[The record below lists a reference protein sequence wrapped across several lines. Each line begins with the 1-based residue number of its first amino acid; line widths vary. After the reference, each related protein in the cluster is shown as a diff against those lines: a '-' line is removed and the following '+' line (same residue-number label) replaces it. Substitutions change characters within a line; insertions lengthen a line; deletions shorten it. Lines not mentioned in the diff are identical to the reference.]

1 MKAELICNQGA
12 NAEAVPYIVRLEIL
26 TRTIDAGSV
35 FEIPIR
41 PLPRSVPGGFAVNV
55 CGFAQTAVDLK
66 AVPQMV
72 ASLVNRL
79 VHLSRLPSYVFVAR
93 RARRLYPV
101 YTVGHE
107 VYATTPGGPIFRH
120 VELAKVREYLTDY
133 LNVIGVLGKNGLS
146 DKLHA
151 RGVNTRTLEL
161 RRPLFYLKKR
171 VAGQT
176 DFWAPVF
183 ATENGKGLYAYAA
196 SARREV
202 PLGNGEGILVLRE
215 LVAHALQVDGRLPN
229 RDDLRPD
236 RLFPEQWASL
246 EALFEAE
253 GEVQVNGRLLPL
265 YRSSYGWFILEPR
278 PEENRYSLFVGRDAA
293 DVCAR
298 AAADLARRALYA

>member
-1 MKAELICNQGA
+1 MKAELIRNESA
-12 NAEAVPYIVRLEIL
+12 DAPYIVRLEIL

-35 FEIPIR
+35 FEIPVR
-41 PLPRSVPGGFAVNV
+41 PLPRPVPSGFGVNV
-55 CGFAQTAVDLK
+55 CGFGLTADDVK
-66 AVPQMV
+66 AMPQLV

-93 RARRLYPV
+93 RARGLYPV
-101 YTVGHE
+101 YTVGNE

-120 VELAKVREYLTDY
+120 VELAKVREYLTEY
-133 LNVIGVLGKNGLS
+133 LNAIGVLGKNGLS
-146 DKLHA
+146 DKLHV

-183 ATENGKGLYAYAA
+183 ATEDGKGLYAYAA
-196 SARREV
+196 NARREA

-246 EALFEAE
+246 EALFQAE
-253 GEVQVNGRLLPL
+253 GEMQVNGRFLPL
-265 YRSSYGWFILEPR
+265 YSSPFGWFALEQR
-278 PEENRYSLFVGRDAA
+278 PQEDRYSLFVGSDPEN
-293 DVCAR
+293 VCAR
-298 AAADLARRALYA
+298 AAADMARRAVYA